1 MTIDPI
7 TGRLQNATVTKTSQ
21 RNSTEIDKS
30 PTANK
35 PSGDSIE
42 ITNNAARIS
51 KALVSASA
59 SPIIDNDRV
68 AAVKQALADGNYSID
83 AQKIAQKMT
92 QLDSLLNQDST

>member
-7 TGRLQNATVTKTSQ
+7 TGRLQNTTVTKTSQ
-21 RNSTEIDKS
+21 KNSTEIDKS

-35 PSGDSIE
+35 PSEDSIE
-42 ITNNAARIS
+42 ITSNAARIN
-51 KALVSASA
+51 KALESASA

-68 AAVKQALADGNYSID
+68 AAVKQALADGDYSID

-92 QLDSLLNQDST
+92 QFDSLLNQDSS